1 MRSLRSKMTI
11 LIVMVVLVSSGLLS
25 MIGYHRAKETMSSQ
39 LEESY
44 GVAAEKYANELT
56 AWLNSRATAVEVLS
70 AQITLDEI
78 YSADYDTFHN
88 YLADIHRSLNK
99 NEYVYD
105 VYFTYPDNRMV
116 CASDFIPDGSIDFV
130 NERDWYKEAV
140 NVGGIYYSTPYKDS
154 DSNESIITISK
165 PIYKDGEL
173 KGVLGIDV
181 FVDTLID
188 IVSNADVATGGYAFL
203 IDQNMGMIVHPSEQY
218 IYDGTPVGVMD
229 VPNPIYGKVVE
240 NILDGSKETVYLKD
254 YDGVTRG
261 IVIAKMENTGWYV
274 GIATDRDE
282 LMRSIGGL
290 MRGFMIAMIVALVIG
305 IGISIFLAYALD
317 KLNVQ
322 EKEKENLQR
331 MQQIN
336 MNVTR
341 SLAATIDA
349 KDHYTSGHSQRVADY
364 AVEIAKRMG
373 KSEEEQQVIYYAGI
387 LHDIGKIC
395 VSEAVI
401 NKPGKLTDQEF
412 DQIKV
417 HPTSGYHILRDIHD
431 DERVGFGA
439 KYHHERYDGKGYP
452 NGLVGED
459 IPEIAR
465 IIAVADA
472 YDAMASVR
480 SYRGVLPQEVVREE
494 LVKGKGTQFDPEIA
508 DIMLQI
514 MDEDAAYEYRQRAA
528 KVKNVLVISEDE
540 ASVEVFKRISDKS
553 AEVNMIVVSTEQQA
567 IEILNSTEIALAI
580 IDIEISDFAGFAI
593 YENICKD
600 YEIPVILLTVDKGT
614 EVLTRIKEYG
624 VDDYLSKPLNEAITR
639 ESVRDILRKYREY
652 DVGKREYNNDR
663 IQRIQS

>member
-25 MIGYHRAKETMSSQ
+25 MIGYNRAKETMSSQ

-56 AWLNSRATAVEVLS
+56 AWLNSRTTAVEVLS
-70 AQITLDEI
+70 VQITLNEI

-88 YLADIHRSLNK
+88 YLADIHRNLNT
-99 NEYVYD
+99 NGYVYD

-116 CASDFIPDGSIDFV
+116 CASDFIPDGSVDFV

-140 NVGGIYYSTPYKDS
+140 KVGGIYYSTPYKDS

-203 IDQNMGMIVHPSEQY
+203 IDSNMGMVVHPNK
-218 IYDGTPVGVMD
+218 IYAYEGTPIGVME
-229 VPNPIYGKVVE
+229 VENPIYGEVVD
-240 NILDGSKETVYLKD
+240 NIINDSREIVYVKD

-322 EKEKENLQR
+322 EKERENLQR

-349 KDHYTSGHSQRVADY
+349 KDHYTSG
-364 AVEIAKRMG
+364 
-373 KSEEEQQVIYYAGI
+373 
-387 LHDIGKIC
+387 
-395 VSEAVI
+395 
-401 NKPGKLTDQEF
+401 
-412 DQIKV
+412 
-417 HPTSGYHILRDIHD
+417 
-431 DERVGFGA
+431 
-439 KYHHERYDGKGYP
+439 
-452 NGLVGED
+452 
-459 IPEIAR
+459 
-465 IIAVADA
+465 
-472 YDAMASVR
+472 
-480 SYRGVLPQEVVREE
+480 
-494 LVKGKGTQFDPEIA
+494 
-508 DIMLQI
+508 
-514 MDEDAAYEYRQRAA
+514 
-528 KVKNVLVISEDE
+528 
-540 ASVEVFKRISDKS
+540 
-553 AEVNMIVVSTEQQA
+553 
-567 IEILNSTEIALAI
+567 
-580 IDIEISDFAGFAI
+580 
-593 YENICKD
+593 
-600 YEIPVILLTVDKGT
+600 
-614 EVLTRIKEYG
+614 
-624 VDDYLSKPLNEAITR
+624 
-639 ESVRDILRKYREY
+639 
-652 DVGKREYNNDR
+652 
-663 IQRIQS
+663 

>member
-11 LIVMVVLVSSGLLS
+11 FIVMVVLVSSGLLS
-25 MIGYHRAKETMSSQ
+25 AIGYHRAKETMSSQ
-39 LEESY
+39 LEDSY
-44 GVAAEKYANELT
+44 SIAAEKYANELT

-116 CASDFIPDGSIDFV
+116 CASDFIPDGSVDFV

-188 IVSNADVATGGYAFL
+188 IVSNADVSTGGYAFL
-203 IDQNMGMIVHPSEQY
+203 IDQNMGMIVHPSDQY

-261 IVIAKMENTGWYV
+261 IVIAKMKNTGWYV

-290 MRGFMIAMIVALVIG
+290 MRGFMIAMMVAVVIG
-305 IGISIFLAYALD
+305 IGLSIFLAYALD

-322 EKEKENLQR
+322 EKERENLQR

-336 MNVTR
+336 LNVTR

-364 AVEIAKRMG
+364 AVEIARRMG
-373 KSEEEQQVIYYAGI
+373 KSEEEQQVIYYSGI

-395 VSEAVI
+395 VSEDVI
-401 NKPGKLTDQEF
+401 NKPGKLTKEEF

-431 DERVGFGA
+431 DERVGLGA
-439 KYHHERYDGKGYP
+439 KYHHEHYDGSGYP
-452 NGLVGED
+452 NGLAGNN

-472 YDAMASVR
+472 YDAMASER
-480 SYRGVLPQEVVREE
+480 SYRKTLPQDVVRNEI
-494 LVKGKGTQFDPEIA
+494 VKGKGTQFDPEIA
-508 DIMLQI
+508 DIMLKI
-514 MDEDAAYEYRQRAA
+514 MDEDATYEYRQRQA
-528 KVKNVLVISEDE
+528 KIRNVLVVSDDAENVAILQS
-540 ASVEVFKRISDKS
+540 ISDKS
-553 AEVNMIVVSTEQQA
+553 AEFNIIAASTERQA
-567 IEILNSTEIALAI
+567 LEILKGAEIVLVITDIMFADTDGFAFYERIREKYDIPAIMLTSDKSTEILN
-580 IDIEISDFAGFAI
+580 
-593 YENICKD
+593 
-600 YEIPVILLTVDKGT
+600 
-614 EVLTRIKEYG
+614 RIKKAG
-624 VDDYLSKPLNEAITR
+624 IVDYLSKPLNEAIAR
-639 ESVRDILRKYREY
+639 EALRDILREYRE
-652 DVGKREYNNDR
+652 
-663 IQRIQS
+663 

>member
-1 MRSLRSKMTI
+1 MRSLRFKMTT
-11 LIVMVVLVSSGLLS
+11 LIVLVVLISSGLLS
-25 MIGYHRAKETMSSQ
+25 AISYNRARETMSSQ

-44 GVAAEKYANELT
+44 SVAADKYANELT
-56 AWLNSRATAVEVLS
+56 AWLNSRATIVEVLS
-70 AQITLDEI
+70 VEILLNEI
-78 YSADYDTFHN
+78 YESDYDTFHQ
-88 YLADIHRSLNK
+88 YLANNHVNINK
-99 NEYVYD
+99 YGYVYD
-105 VYFTYPDNRMV
+105 VYFTYPNNTMV
-116 CASDFIPDGSIDFV
+116 CASDFVPDGTVDFTK
-130 NERDWYKEAV
+130 ERDWYSEAV
-140 NVGGIYYSTPYKDS
+140 KTRAIFYSTPYKDS
-154 DSNESIITISK
+154 DSGESIITISK
-165 PIYKDGEL
+165 AVYKDGEI
-173 KGVLGIDV
+173 KGVLAADV
-181 FVDTLID
+181 FVDTLIN
-188 IVSNADVATGGYAFL
+188 IVSNANLATGSYAFL
-203 IDQNMGMIVHPSEQY
+203 IDRNMEMVVHPSDMY
-218 IYDGTPVGVMD
+218 AYDDVPIGVMD
-229 VPNPIYGKVVE
+229 VENPLYGEVID
-240 NILDGSKETVYLKD
+240 NIRTKSKETVYVKD

-261 IVIAKMENTGWYV
+261 IVVSKMVNTGWYV

-282 LMRSIGGL
+282 LMRSLSGL
-290 MRGFMIAMIVALVIG
+290 MRGFMIAAIVSVVIG
-305 IGISIFLAYALD
+305 IGISVFLAYALD
-317 KLNVQ
+317 KLRIQ

-373 KSEEEQQVIYYAGI
+373 KSAEEQQVIYYAGI

-395 VSEAVI
+395 VSEEVI

-508 DIMLQI
+508 EIMLQI

-567 IEILNSTEIALAI
+567 IEILNSTEIVLAI
-580 IDIEISDFAGFAI
+580 IDIEISNFAGFAI

-600 YEIPVILLTVDKGT
+600 YKIPVILLTVDKGT
-614 EVLTRIKEYG
+614 EVLTKIKEYG

-639 ESVRDILRKYREY
+639 EAVRDILRKYREY